1 MVRDGHRRND
11 CLDGLLGR
19 SMNRNTLFFGTLGL
33 FLLYQGAIAMG
44 WMVAWADSYLDP
56 LLFVPVALGAP
67 GWLIRQWKVDF
78 RWNVFFITGA
88 WLAASLAFELWIP
101 SFDPRFTA
109 DGWDVLCYA
118 LGAEIFRWSE

>member
-33 FLLYQGAIAMG
+33 FLLHQGAIAMG

-88 WLAASLAFELWIP
+88 LDYKIELEKELYDYVSIEV
-101 SFDPRFTA
+101 RE
-109 DGWDVLCYA
+109 VNV
-118 LGAEIFRWSE
+118 